1 MMILSVQREDLGGN
15 LGCILQRMILYAN
28 KEVFNAIGES
38 VTVVAV
44 PLSAVE
50 SLRSDEILTVRA
62 FPQAS

>member
-1 MMILSVQREDLGGN
+1 MERSEIETSPSTASFVAHPDGGEE
-15 LGCILQRMILYAN
+15 GCVL
-28 KEVFNAIGES
+28 EVFNAIGES
-38 VTVVAV
+38 VAIVAV